1 MGQAV
6 CAIGRFD
13 QARGGLICPPG
24 SISTTR
30 VLKDSADEV
39 KKQIR
44 GKLIPHGLGSSIVLM
59 VVHGTI
65 LIASLL

>member
-39 KKQIR
+39 KK
-44 GKLIPHGLGSSIVLM
+44 LIPHGLGSSIVLM